1 MFQIFGNT
9 FRELFLKFYFQ
20 SYLLMERS
28 LRIRSQ
34 NKLTIREMLLL
45 GFLERM
51 KKNNEHT
58 VMNIVKYL
66 QVSPP
71 IISSAVKSLI
81 RKGYIKKVLNTED
94 NRIYFL
100 ELTEKG
106 ITSNQRSFQ
115 FTERILGKSVGK
127 LSVFDIKALMKAFQ
141 IVESVI
147 DEEHGLLDI
156 EENQKTNAPKMLKPH
171 NANKIKEK

>member
-1 MFQIFGNT
+1 MFSMFKIFGDT

-34 NKLTIREMLLL
+34 NNLTIREMLLL

-51 KKNNEHT
+51 KINNSHT
-58 VMNIVKYL
+58 VMNVAKYL
-66 QVSPP
+66 QVSAPV
-71 IISSAVKSLI
+71 ISSSVKSLI
-81 RKGYIKKVLNTED
+81 RKGYIKKVLNPED
-94 NRIYFL
+94 NRIFFL

-106 ITSNQRSFQ
+106 IISNKRSFQ

-141 IVESVI
+141 IVETVI
-147 DEEHGLLDI
+147 DEENALLDT
-156 EENQKTNAPKMLKPH
+156 EEPKKDD
-171 NANKIKEK
+171 K

>member
-1 MFQIFGNT
+1 MFKIFGDT

-28 LRIRSQ
+28 LRIRSK
-34 NKLTIREMLLL
+34 NNLTIREMLLL

-51 KKNNEHT
+51 KKNNNHT
-58 VMNIVKYL
+58 VMNIAKYL

-71 IISSAVKSLI
+71 IISSSVKSLI
-81 RKGYIKKVLNTED
+81 RKGYIKKVLNRED
-94 NRIYFL
+94 NRFYFL

-106 ITSNQRSFQ
+106 IISNQRSFQ

-127 LSVFDIKALMKAFQ
+127 LSVFDIKALMKAFK
-141 IVESVI
+141 IVETIV
-147 DEEHGLLDI
+147 D
-156 EENQKTNAPKMLKPH
+156 EENQLLDSEEVK
-171 NANKIKEK
+171 KI